1 MSETKLTEEQHKLV
15 NYILA
20 QGVLGERDRILSLI
34 NAEESDTIS
43 KENIIKLIS
52 EE

>member
-1 MSETKLTEEQHKLV
+1 MSETKLTEDQHRLV

-34 NAEESDTIS
+34 NAEDSDIIS
-43 KENIIKLIS
+43 KESLIKLIS